1 MYQKIHPKFIYNK
14 HIPRLYCLTKIL
26 KTLKSGAW
34 NTVDDLKLKNGKR
47 KPKKNTGKDQMLKQ
61 SQNNTRKNIVKKTD
75 LNLTNVLKKTMM
87 LSMCFAVSATV
98 SGIFISY
105 QFDIAQSGCIV
116 LVAAAIFVGSLVAK
130 GSGMVKTTGI
140 LSNRA

>member
-1 MYQKIHPKFIYNK
+1 M
-14 HIPRLYCLTKIL
+14 LYAR
-26 KTLKSGAW
+26 SF
-34 NTVDDLKLKNGKR
+34 
-47 KPKKNTGKDQMLKQ
+47 
-61 SQNNTRKNIVKKTD
+61 
-75 LNLTNVLKKTMM
+75 KKTMM

-140 LSNRA
+140 LANRA

>member
-1 MYQKIHPKFIYNK
+1 LYSTFSEEQARASG
-14 HIPRLYCLTKIL
+14 IPVEKMGYLLIAMAGVTVVISMQLVGVLLISALFVLPNVSAILYAR
-26 KTLKSGAW
+26 SF
-34 NTVDDLKLKNGKR
+34 
-47 KPKKNTGKDQMLKQ
+47 
-61 SQNNTRKNIVKKTD
+61 
-75 LNLTNVLKKTMM
+75 KKTMM
-87 LSMCFAVSATV
+87 LSMCFAVTATV

-140 LSNRA
+140 LAKRA